1 MAGRQPSS
9 HAREAAP
16 PGSGA
21 VRMRSPTVNA
31 RRGFTVLELLFTIA
45 IGATITAIAVPLTT
59 DAIDDGRTAM
69 AARYL
74 EGRIMDARMQAVRR
88 GTRIGFRFEPVG
100 ADYRFAEYLDGN
112 GNGLRSPEI
121 AAGIDRAIAPRQ
133 FLRDHFPRVTF
144 GLRANVPDV
153 DGVRSAIATDGVRFG
168 TSRILTLGPDGTA
181 SSGTMYVHGRRGQY
195 AVRVLGATGRT
206 RVLRF
211 EPGSRQWIA
220 R

>member
-1 MAGRQPSS
+1 MPRSQCIRAG
-9 HAREAAP
+9 H
-16 PGSGA
+16 
-21 VRMRSPTVNA
+21 
-31 RRGFTVLELLFTIA
+31 GFTVLELLLIA
-45 IGATITAIAVPLTT
+45 SVSATIIAIAVPLTT
-59 DAIDDGRTAM
+59 DIVDDMRTRM

-74 EGRIMDARMQAVRR
+74 EGRIMDARMHAVRR
-88 GTRIGFRFEPVG
+88 GSRVGLRFE
-100 ADYRFAEYLDGN
+100 AMDDDYRFAEYVDAN
-112 GNGLRSPEI
+112 GNGLRTGEI
-121 AAGIDRAIAPRQ
+121 AAGIDKEIAPRQ
-133 FLRDHFPRVTF
+133 LLRDLFPRVAF

-168 TSRILTLGPDGTA
+168 TSGILTLGPDGTA